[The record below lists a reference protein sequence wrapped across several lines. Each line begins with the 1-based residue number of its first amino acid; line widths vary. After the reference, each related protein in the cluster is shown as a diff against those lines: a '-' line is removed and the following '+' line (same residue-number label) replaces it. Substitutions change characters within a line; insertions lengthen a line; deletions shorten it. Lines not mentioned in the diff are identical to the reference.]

1 MSENQ
6 NDVPVDELQGHS
18 NLIDKFLA
26 IINNEPEISDT
37 SRRDL
42 THSVTQAVINSYD
55 RSEAHGWRRF
65 VPLWKFGGDKKGTL
79 ISELW
84 HTAVLTEINIQQ
96 DAPNVDEFDVMDDID
111 YVNRVVID
119 NLPTSNRVEDFAC
132 EAAQVAAYLVNLDE
146 DEYMEHREALFSPS
160 VDPDELRQ
168 LREELGLEVTHNNRT
183 LPHPLNP

>member
-1 MSENQ
+1 MSYNQ
-6 NDVPVDELQGHS
+6 HDAPADELQGHS
-18 NLIDKFLA
+18 NLIDKFLT

-42 THSVTQAVINSYD
+42 THSVTQAVINSHD

-65 VPLWKFGGDKKGTL
+65 VPLWKFGGDEKGTL
-79 ISELW
+79 ISDLW
-84 HTAVLTEINIQQ
+84 RTAVLAEIDIQQ
-96 DAPNVDEFDVMDDID
+96 AALDEDEFDVMDDID
-111 YVNRVVID
+111 YVDRVVVD

-168 LREELGLEVTHNNRT
+168 LLEELDKK
-183 LPHPLNP
+183 